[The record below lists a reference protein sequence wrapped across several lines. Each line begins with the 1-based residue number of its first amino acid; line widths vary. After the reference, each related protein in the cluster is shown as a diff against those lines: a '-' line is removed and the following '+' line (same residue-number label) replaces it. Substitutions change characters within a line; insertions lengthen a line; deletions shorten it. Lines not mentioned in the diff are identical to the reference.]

1 MNTILRTMTAL
12 AASSALC
19 GCAAMD
25 SLHWSYPGPGNSR
38 VITVDAKQRHLIL
51 NKVVT
56 KVGGNVTNE
65 QIRACAEPAPD
76 TMAAYSSSLAGFL
89 GLAPREAQFSSAAG
103 ETVASLE
110 RTQTVNL
117 LREMLYRTCE
127 RWLSGALDQKQF
139 LALSAR
145 DHRSLVAVLAVEQLT
160 GVVKPPSTIISGP
173 AVAASIG
180 QSKELLKIL
189 AVYQEER
196 GAAEKAETKAMDDY
210 NKVNEEITVNG
221 AKVRVCTL
229 AKREDA
235 GEAAAKFDNC
245 KPADDA
251 KKATKGSA
259 DAARAREQ
267 SVLDQLAGLAGGI
280 GSAVRPGQIQLGG
293 RDDGDDDKLT
303 QLDLAKLA
311 ETVRDIVITP
321 GIDEALMF
329 CIGYLAEDKNKLDQ
343 TVTST
348 CTGILARRAA
358 NDEQFLNRFS
368 GYRIPGAVY
377 AERGPGIDRYT
388 AFRNRFAELVKDT
401 PPKEW
406 TSYWNPFTTTTNG
419 NLNICGQQAS
429 CASYLSDDSN
439 KPFLQSYPTR
449 SDDFDA
455 ALDAWALRLSNK
467 GGGT

>member
-1 MNTILRTMTAL
+1 MNNILRTITVL
-12 AASSALC
+12 TASSALC

-56 KVGGNVTNE
+56 KEGGNVTNE

-89 GLAPREAQFSSAAG
+89 GLASRETQFSSAAG

-196 GAAEKAETKAMDDY
+196 GAAETAETKAIDDY
-210 NKVNEEITVNG
+210 KKVNEEITVNG

-235 GEAAAKFDNC
+235 GDAAAKFDNC

-251 KKATKGSA
+251 KKASKVVA

-267 SVLDQLAGLAGGI
+267 SVLDQLEGLAGGI
-280 GSAVRPGQIQLGG
+280 GSAVRPGQIQPGG
-293 RDDGDDDKLT
+293 RDRDDDKEVT
-303 QLDLAKLA
+303 KLDLAKLA

-329 CIGYLAEDKNKLDQ
+329 CIGYLAEEKNKLDG
-343 TVTST
+343 TVVTT
-348 CTGILARRAA
+348 CNGILARRAA

-368 GYRIPGAVY
+368 PYSIPRPVY
-377 AERGPGIDRYT
+377 IGQQPEVDRYT

-401 PPKEW
+401 RSKEW
-406 TSYWNPFTTTTNG
+406 TSYWNSFKTTTNG
-419 NLNICGQQAS
+419 NLNVCGEQAS
-429 CASYLSDDSN
+429 CARFLSDDSN
-439 KPFLQSYPTR
+439 KPFRQPYDNRP
-449 SDDFDA
+449 DDFDA
-455 ALDAWALRLSNK
+455 ALDAWASSLSNK
-467 GGGT
+467 GGGS